1 MKVLLLGDTHFGAR
15 NDSPIFHDFFDQFYT
30 EFFFPY
36 IKANQVDHI
45 IQLGDVFDRRK
56 YINFQSLHRAKKYF
70 FDPLAQTKLPVDF
83 IVGNHDTFFRN
94 TNEVNSLGL
103 LLREYNF
110 NLWKAPADINVG
122 GLSMLLVPWINTESE
137 QEALEA
143 LKMTKSQIAIGHF
156 EIQGFEMYRGAVNEA
171 GLSMDVFDKFDAVYS
186 GHFHH
191 KSSRKNIHYVGTP
204 YEMTWS
210 DFGDPHGFHILDTN
224 TREVEYVENPY
235 KIFIKMW
242 YDDNGKEMN
251 ECILDDYSH
260 FKNKMI
266 KMIVTNKTNPYW
278 FDMVIDK
285 LEKAGVADLQ
295 VVDDHLNLNL
305 EDDQDIVDQAED
317 TLTILNKFI
326 QQGNFQ
332 VDRERLTK
340 LVQDLYN
347 EALTVE

>member
-1 MKVLLLGDTHFGAR
+1 MKILLLGDTHFGAR
-15 NDSPIFHDFFDQFYT
+15 NDSSIFHDHFEKFYT
-30 EFFFPY
+30 DFFFPY
-36 IKANQVDHI
+36 VKENQIDHI

-70 FDPLAQTKLPVDF
+70 FEPLAETHLPVDF

-103 LLREYNF
+103 LLKEYKF
-110 NLWKAPADINVG
+110 NLWKEPTDINIG
-122 GLSMLLVPWINTESE
+122 GLSILLVPWINDDNEK
-137 QEALEA
+137 EALEA
-143 LKMTKSQIAIGHF
+143 MKLTKSQIVMGHF
-156 EIQGFEMYRGAVNEA
+156 EIQGFEMYRGAVNDV
-171 GLSMDVFDKFDAVYS
+171 GLTSDVFDKFDAVYS

-210 DFGDPHGFHILDTN
+210 DYGDPHGFHILDTN
-224 TREVEYVENPY
+224 TREVTYVENPY
-235 KIFIKMW
+235 NVFVKMW

-251 ECILDDYSH
+251 ECVEDDYSRL
-260 FKNKMI
+260 KNKMV
-266 KMIVTNKTNPYW
+266 KMIVTNKNNPYW
-278 FDMVIDK
+278 FDMVIDR

-305 EDDQDIVDQAED
+305 EDDQDIVNEAED
-317 TLTILNKFI
+317 TLTILDKFV

-332 VDRERLTK
+332 TDKDKLTN
-340 LVQDLYN
+340 LMRDLYN

>member
-1 MKVLLLGDTHFGAR
+1 MKILLLGDTHFGAR
-15 NDSPIFHDFFDQFYT
+15 NDSTIFHDHFEQFYF

-36 IKANQVDHI
+36 IKNNQVDHI

-70 FDPLAQTKLPVDF
+70 FEPLAATKLPVDL

-103 LLREYNF
+103 LLKEYKF
-110 NLWKAPADINVG
+110 NLWKTPIDINVG
-122 GLSMLLVPWINTESE
+122 GLSILLMPWINDDNEKES
-137 QEALEA
+137 LEA
-143 LKMTKSQIAIGHF
+143 LKTTKSQIAMGHF
-156 EIQGFEMYRGAVNEA
+156 EIQGFEMYRGAVNDA
-171 GLSMDVFDKFDAVYS
+171 GLKMDVFDKFDAVYS

-210 DFGDPHGFHILDTN
+210 DFGDPHGFHILDTD
-224 TREVEYVENPY
+224 TRECTYVENPY
-235 KIFIKMW
+235 KIFVKMW

-251 ECILDDYSH
+251 ECIQDDYSH
-260 FKNKMI
+260 LKSKMVKMI
-266 KMIVTNKTNPYW
+266 ITSKTNPYW
-278 FDMVIDK
+278 FDVLIDK

-305 EDDQDIVDQAED
+305 EDDQDIVNEAED
-317 TLTILNKFI
+317 TLTILNKFV

-332 VDRERLTK
+332 IDKEK
-340 LVQDLYN
+340 LSNLMRDLYN